1 MVPYESGARRI
12 TSNLGSDLF
21 CPLWLVGLAHL
32 EWRARVARSCCIGR
46 RWSVG
51 CSPLVLD
58 TYSAHVECGGKF
70 SQVWPKLHLLSIWRW
85 KRAPIARLVS
95 LSVIWGGP
103 PVFQV
108 ASSQTWGRAR
118 PRGETSAPGSA
129 APPLRSLSHGG
140 FRSRLR
146 PSSCGVEGGAC
157 ILGPKEYEDAI
168 RVKSA
173 MNLAESPFILIL
185 DCTCS
190 HRWRRPGEKRK
201 RTEIFVSMLGDC
213 FLAHLEHY
221 AAVWD
226 RLATL
231 WENRPLN
238 ASTWGVAPRLSKTW
252 SEKASGGAVAHQRAL
267 SAPVV
272 ARECALSPP
281 LWSPLRSQ
289 PRCPRVVREDERVRI
304 SAPRPTWDRFP
315 LVGLHRLHFHQ

>member
-1 MVPYESGARRI
+1 M
-12 TSNLGSDLF
+12 
-21 CPLWLVGLAHL
+21 
-32 EWRARVARSCCIGR
+32 
-46 RWSVG
+46 
-51 CSPLVLD
+51 
-58 TYSAHVECGGKF
+58 ECGGKF

-118 PRGETSAPGSA
+118 PRGETPSPGVS

-140 FRSRLR
+140 SRSRLR
-146 PSSCGVEGGAC
+146 SSSCGVEGGKR
-157 ILGPKEYEDAI
+157 ILGPKEYESAI

-173 MNLAESPFILIL
+173 MNLAESPFVLIL

-201 RTEIFVSMLGDC
+201 RTEIFVSTLGHC

-221 AAVWD
+221 AAAWVHS
-226 RLATL
+226 ATL

-238 ASTWGVAPRLSKTW
+238 ASTGEWHHDFQDFVRKSVRRCCGASARVLCPGCGQRVLFVASTLVTSSVTTKVSK
-252 SEKASGGAVAHQRAL
+252 SREGRRESAHQRSL
-267 SAPVV
+267 SRLETVPPRWASL
-272 ARECALSPP
+272 ASLSP
-281 LWSPLRSQ
+281 
-289 PRCPRVVREDERVRI
+289 VM
-304 SAPRPTWDRFP
+304 
-315 LVGLHRLHFHQ
+315 GLDPPWWTSDGS

>member
-1 MVPYESGARRI
+1 MAVDGLLAAR
-12 TSNLGSDLF
+12 
-21 CPLWLVGLAHL
+21 P
-32 EWRARVARSCCIGR
+32 
-46 RWSVG
+46 
-51 CSPLVLD
+51 SPG

-70 SQVWPKLHLLSIWRW
+70 SQVWPKLHPLSIWRW

-108 ASSQTWGRAR
+108 DSSQTWGRAR
-118 PRGETSAPGSA
+118 PRGETPAPGVS

-140 FRSRLR
+140 SRSRLR
-146 PSSCGVEGGAC
+146 SSSCGVEGGAC
-157 ILGPKEYEDAI
+157 VLGPKEYESAI

-173 MNLAESPFILIL
+173 TVLTESPFILIL

-190 HRWRRPGEKRK
+190 HRWRILGDEGEG
-201 RTEIFVSMLGDC
+201 TEIFVSTLGHC

-221 AAVWD
+221 AAAWVHS
-226 RLATL
+226 ATL
-231 WENRPLN
+231 RKTRPLN

-252 SEKASGGAVAHQRAL
+252 SEKASGGAVAHQRAS

-304 SAPRPTWDRFP
+304 SAPCHVWRQFP
-315 LVGLHRLHFHQ
+315 RSRLHSLRFHQ

>member
-1 MVPYESGARRI
+1 M
-12 TSNLGSDLF
+12 
-21 CPLWLVGLAHL
+21 
-32 EWRARVARSCCIGR
+32 
-46 RWSVG
+46 
-51 CSPLVLD
+51 
-58 TYSAHVECGGKF
+58 ECGGKF

-118 PRGETSAPGSA
+118 PRGETPSPGVS

-140 FRSRLR
+140 SRSRLR
-146 PSSCGVEGGAC
+146 SSSCGVEGGAC
-157 ILGPKEYEDAI
+157 ILGPKGHESAT

-190 HRWRRPGEKRK
+190 HRWRRPGDEGE
-201 RTEIFVSMLGDC
+201 RTEIFVSTLGDC

-221 AAVWD
+221 AAARVHS
-226 RLATL
+226 ATL
-231 WENRPLN
+231 RETRPLN

-252 SEKASGGAVAHQRAL
+252 SEKASGGAVAHQRAS

-272 ARECALSPP
+272 ARECSLSPP

-304 SAPRPTWDRFP
+304 SAPCHVWRQFP
-315 LVGLHRLHFHQ
+315 LVGHHQLRFHQ